1 MLEFLAE
8 RAFTKSVAAVT
19 TGNSVLLQKMKFLRK
34 LKYRFAT
41 IYDGYLC
48 PACLGEMDVRCIL
61 AFKGVPFD
69 ELLMDSAVFVE
80 R

>member
-1 MLEFLAE
+1 
-8 RAFTKSVAAVT
+8 
-19 TGNSVLLQKMKFLRK
+19 MKFLRK

-48 PACLGEMDVRCIL
+48 PAYLGEMDVRSIL

-69 ELLMDSAVFVE
+69 ELLMTVRYSSMKS
-80 R
+80 